1 MMTMTIIKIITTAVI
16 SLMASAV
23 SIYTLSFSNADGATV
38 SMAQY
43 QGKKI
48 LLVNTATQSSRAA
61 QYGELEQLYQQH
73 KDSLVVIA
81 FSSNSFGNE
90 PLSDAAIKNQLQA
103 TYNVHY
109 QLAGKSDVTGAQ
121 ANAIYQWLGSK
132 DANGLAN
139 CKIRG
144 DFQKFLINRQGKI
157 TAVFDTATSPL
168 DTRVQQAIAVG
179 Y

>member
-1 MMTMTIIKIITTAVI
+1 MTTIKIITTAII
-16 SLMASAV
+16 SLLAATV
-23 SIYTLSFSNADGATV
+23 SIYSLSFSNIDGN
-38 SMAQY
+38 SSNMAQY

-90 PLSDAAIKNQLQA
+90 PLSNAAIKSQLQA

-109 QLAGKSDVTGAQ
+109 VLAGKSDVTGAA

-132 DANGLAN
+132 ADNGLAN

-144 DFQKFLINRQGKI
+144 DFQKFLISKQGKI

-168 DTRVQQAIAVG
+168 DARVQQAIAVG
-179 Y
+179 N